1 MSFLNAL
8 LIICPKVAQFI
19 KIRMPL
25 WDKPV
30 NPKMKIRIHIW
41 FPNYLSQSGK

>member
-8 LIICPKVAQFI
+8 KNICPKVAQFI
-19 KIRMPL
+19 KFKMPL

-30 NPKMKIRIHIW
+30 NPKMKIDDNIW
-41 FPNYLSQSGK
+41 FPKYLSQSGK

>member
-30 NPKMKIRIHIW
+30 NPKTKIKNIFATLGQIRM
-41 FPNYLSQSGK
+41 PV